1 MALGPIEVI
10 EIAFPGNE
18 FNGAVI
24 PELERLVENDTITVI
39 DGVAIVKGADGDV
52 EFVEFGQ
59 DDANEAAQRLASL
72 LDQVEALISDD
83 DIEQLAAALEPNS
96 TAAILVFE
104 HTWAKPFRDAVVDS
118 GGFLA
123 ANFRV
128 PGATVDALLDEL
140 DDLDDD

>member
-10 EIAFPGNE
+10 HIAFPGNE

-24 PELERLVENDTITVI
+24 PELEKLVESDTITIV

-52 EFVEFGQ
+52 EFVEFEQ
-59 DDANEAAQRLASL
+59 EDANESARRLATL
-72 LDQVEALISDD
+72 LDQVEAMISDD
-83 DIEQLAAALEPNS
+83 DIEQLAESLEPNS

-128 PGATVDALLDEL
+128 PGAVVDDLLDEL
-140 DDLDDD
+140 ADLDDD